1 MRVVRSQKDR
11 TWDSIAERISKMKN
25 ARKNSDWAAIHDEFD
40 EVNKIV
46 VKAKMIILTNGLP
59 KFYVKMLG
67 ELEDQVNLISKDKEL
82 LKKMKPV
89 TERAFSRL
97 KLAVKK
103 HNKSYET
110 EIADFRANPDKY
122 AAEEVEDEDSSSESE
137 SDSDSKSSSSSKYSS
152 DSSDD
157 SSDSNSDEDS
167 KPKRTVS
174 KSKAKNDDDSDE
186 DSLFGSDDGN
196 DDSSDEEVMVEEI
209 ARVEIGKKRDFW
221 LKKTVSAEKDKDD
234 EESSDDE
241 ERKQRK
247 AQRELEAQLKKKKRQ
262 EELEAANNR
271 KTQSYDYK
279 MTEEQLDKKVAE
291 LIGSRGRRSTDIRV
305 TIRHLE
311 VLTKIARVFGAKKEI
326 PVLMHLISATFDSL
340 HSMDDYLELNS
351 WRYVCRC
358 IHKVLNLLEQHKSY
372 VLKQVK
378 NEDMMGN
385 AIVTEGDSA
394 AASATAA
401 ATAAAS
407 GEKQHAVYVVGG
419 LDAFFA
425 RLQEDYNRSLQQINS
440 HTQVCI

>member
-1 MRVVRSQKDR
+1 
-11 TWDSIAERISKMKN
+11 MKN
-25 ARKNSDWAAIHDEFD
+25 ARKNSDWAVIHDEFD
-40 EVNKIV
+40 EVNKVI
-46 VKAKMIILTNGLP
+46 VKAKMIIMTNGLP
-59 KFYVKMLG
+59 KFYVRMLG

-89 TERAFSRL
+89 TERAFNRL

-103 HNKSYET
+103 HNKAYET

-122 AAEEVEDEDSSSESE
+122 AAEEAEEDDSSSESE
-137 SDSDSKSSSSSKYSS
+137 SDDESKSS
-152 DSSDD
+152 DSSD
-157 SSDSNSDEDS
+157 SSDSDSDSDS
-167 KPKRTVS
+167 DDSEPKKAAT
-174 KSKAKNDDDSDE
+174 KSKAKVVKDDDDSDE
-186 DSLFGSDDGN
+186 DSLFGSNDDD
-196 DDSSDEEVMVEEI
+196 DDSSDEEVMVEAI
-209 ARVEIGKKRDFW
+209 AHVEIGKKRDFW
-221 LKKTVSAEKDKDD
+221 LKKTVNTEKDKDD

-271 KTQSYDYK
+271 KTQSYDYR

-340 HSMDDYLELNS
+340 HTMDDYLELNA
-351 WRYVCRC
+351 WRYICRC
-358 IHKVLNLLEQHKSY
+358 IHKVLNLLDQHKSY

-378 NEDMMGN
+378 NEDMLGTVS
-385 AIVTEGDSA
+385 VTDAEVASA
-394 AASATAA
+394 AAAN
-401 ATAAAS
+401 AS
-407 GEKQHAVYVVGG
+407 GDKQHAVYVVGG
-419 LDAFFA
+419 LDAFFT
-425 RLQEDYNRSLQQINS
+425 RLQDDYNRSLQQINS
-440 HTQVCI
+440 HTQVCKCFYLCDYIISCMHVYYRNILSDYQMKRY